1 MSAINPMASMP
12 GFEAMRAQ
20 QEALMKAMTGG
31 LGKGW
36 SGPSA
41 EEEDAPT
48 PASEEDELSQI
59 KRQLAELQ
67 NKLSKL

>member
-1 MSAINPMASMP
+1 
-12 GFEAMRAQ
+12 
-20 QEALMKAMTGG
+20 MKAMAGG

-41 EEEDAPT
+41 EDEDAPT
-48 PASEEDELSQI
+48 LARDEDELSQI